1 IQVGEDDPGDEVNIL
16 VAMNSGT
23 PPAPLAKV
31 ASGGEL
37 ARTMLALQLVLS
49 EGPPLLIFDEVDAGV
64 GGAAASA
71 VGDALSN
78 LGKRHQVLV
87 VSHLAQVAGRA
98 DRHVLIS
105 KRDDGSSVVTEAQ
118 TLEDDDR
125 VAEIARMLAGD
136 AESTTAQEH
145 AREILTGNEK
155 S

>member
-1 IQVGEDDPGDEVNIL
+1 
-16 VAMNSGT
+16 M
-23 PPAPLAKV
+23 
-31 ASGGEL
+31 
-37 ARTMLALQLVLS
+37 
-49 EGPPLLIFDEVDAGV
+49 
-64 GGAAASA
+64 
-71 VGDALSN
+71 
-78 LGKRHQVLV
+78 
-87 VSHLAQVAGRA
+87 SHLAQVAGRA